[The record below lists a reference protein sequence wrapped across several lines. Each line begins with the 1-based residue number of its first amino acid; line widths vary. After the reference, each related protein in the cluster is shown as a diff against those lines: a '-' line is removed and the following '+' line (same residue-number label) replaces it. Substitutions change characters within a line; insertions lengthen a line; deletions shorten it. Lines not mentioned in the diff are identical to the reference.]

1 MSITKQQVVRATTPQ
16 NWPAILNLLNTC
28 FAYMETRINP
38 PSSLH
43 KLTSA
48 DIQRQATNETLLLV
62 FDADQMPIA
71 CTFLTEHPDCLYLG
85 KMAVHPDHR
94 GRGIA
99 KASIDTSTDLART
112 LGHTKLRLQ
121 TRIELHENHAIF
133 AHHGFVKTAEGTHP
147 GFTRPTEITMEKT
160 L

>member
-1 MSITKQQVVRATTPQ
+1 MNVPTSKVIHAGANHDWQ
-16 NWPAILNLLNTC
+16 AILDLLHTC
-28 FAYMETRINP
+28 FAYMETRIDP

-43 KLTSA
+43 TLTPA

-94 GRGIA
+94 GKGIA
-99 KASIDTSTDLART
+99 KALIDTSTDLART

-147 GFTRPTEITMEKT
+147 GFIRPTEITMEKT